1 MRYVFGFLCVC
12 ALGVM
17 PLVGCSE
24 TTGNGGGGGTAGD
37 GGSGGDAG
45 SGGTAGDGGSG
56 GTVRD
61 YAWGVAQSIGGE
73 GYPDS
78 YSLAVN
84 AEGVALVAWAGGAE
98 GTLWVTQYVPGSGW
112 DTSEQIEGGGLGST
126 TPAVAIAPN
135 GRAVLVW
142 QEYANPE
149 EIRASHYTPSGGWT
163 AAVKISPQT
172 AGPGSQGSAYAPHV
186 AMDGDG
192 NAIAAWP
199 QFDSEANRV
208 VLAARFS
215 SSGQWEEAQAIDDG
229 TADYDSSPDVAMDPT
244 GNAVTVWSGNDG
256 QGGRIFASSYVSRDG
271 WTDARRINSPTNV
284 GTAYRP
290 DADIDAGGNAV
301 AVWVQAD
308 YEGDVWTD
316 RVWSNRFTQD
326 GGWGTAESF
335 ETTDSS
341 YPEDPHV
348 SVNAGGVAMA
358 IWQRIETGGARYT
371 IRSARYDPANGW
383 EPQTQ
388 VDTDRGD
395 QDYGYDPQV
404 AVDPF
409 GDALAVWQGG
419 SADPHVWSSHQI
431 QGEGWQPSVRLDSA
445 SNAQLP
451 LVGVDAEG
459 KGTAVWY
466 QGGAPGEGLWAN
478 RYSDEATAD
487 ARTAAE
493 MVAE

>member
-1 MRYVFGFLCVC
+1 MTGSEVAMRYLFRLLCVC
-12 ALGVM
+12 TLSVF

-24 TTGNGGGGGTAGD
+24 TTGDGGNGGSAGD
-37 GGSGGDAG
+37 
-45 SGGTAGDGGSG
+45 GGTAGDGGSG

-192 NAIAAWP
+192 NAIAAW
-199 QFDSEANRV
+199 QQLDSEANRV

-301 AVWVQAD
+301 AVWAQAGP
-308 YEGDVWTD
+308 EGDVWIV
-316 RVWSNRFTQD
+316 RVWSNRFKQD

-335 ETTDSS
+335 ETTVSS
-341 YPEDPHV
+341 YPEDPQV
-348 SVNAGGVAMA
+348 SMNAGGTAIA
-358 IWQRIETGGARYT
+358 IWQRVETGPERYT

-404 AVDPF
+404 AVDPL
-409 GDALAVWQGG
+409 GGALAVWQA
-419 SADPHVWSSHQI
+419 SARIWSSVYTPE
-431 QGEGWQPSVRLDSA
+431 EGWGSSVRLDSDDT
-445 SNAQLP
+445 AQDAAEAP
-451 LVGVDAEG
+451 LIGVDAEG
-459 KGTAVWY
+459 KGTAVWC

-487 ARTAAE
+487 ARAAVE
-493 MVAE
+493 MVTE